1 MTNLQQ
7 SQIHNRILQNKQR
20 YLAEH
25 CATHKTTVPPPMWE
39 QRMLCHGKP
48 KEFEPNGLVP
58 HSRVEKE
65 LDKALKI
72 GLTQRMLAWLD
83 M

>member
-1 MTNLQQ
+1 MANLQQ

-20 YLAEH
+20 YMVA
-25 CATHKTTVPPPMWE
+25 HKTIVPPPMWE
-39 QRMLCHGKP
+39 QRMLGHGKP

-58 HSRVEKE
+58 HSQVEKE
-65 LDKALKI
+65 LDKAMKI
-72 GLTQRMLAWLD
+72 GIANRLLAWLD